1 MKTIMV
7 GTANQAKLSFFEQ
20 LLAGYDVSIV
30 GTESLQVP
38 PPDETGATPLE
49 NAVLKAAYYG
59 QYAPVVIAVD
69 SGLYFNE
76 LETDDPRQPG
86 LHVRS
91 PEGVRLDDEEMIRY
105 YAEKIHKLG
114 GRVTAYYLDGT
125 AIKTE
130 NGCFTFM
137 PTQEELLKTAFT
149 MTSEPVEARKPG
161 WPLDSLSYDRE
172 GVSFLSPTRRVNA
185 QAGWGYAPR
194 LRKYVAEL
202 LKLQETK

>member
-1 MKTIMV
+1 MTDVARPECGIPYAVKGIGIV
-7 GTANQAKLSFFEQ
+7 NGTKNFEEAQ
-20 LLAGYDVSIV
+20 RFAEWFGSAQIQGEWAEKF
-30 GTESLQVP
+30 GTMP
-38 PPDETGATPLE
+38 T
-49 NAVLKAAYYG
+49 
-59 QYAPVVIAVD
+59 
-69 SGLYFNE
+69 NE
-76 LETDDPRQPG
+76 LAADKADPRQPG

-137 PTQEELLKTAFT
+137 PTQKELLKTAFT

-202 LKLQETK
+202 LQLQETK